1 MKKATNAGTARAPAK
16 KAAAPNKSTKAV
28 PREAW
33 GQAQMMEILERLAQN
48 AERLAR
54 AAERLEAAVR
64 PLAAQQSEQQRE
76 RQAEQL
82 ERRGEV
88 VGVVVVDEGDEE

>member
-1 MKKATNAGTARAPAK
+1 MKKATKAGTARAPAK
-16 KAAAPNKSTKAV
+16 KVTAPKKSTKAV
-28 PREAW
+28 PRRAG

-64 PLAAQQSEQQRE
+64 PLPAQQSEQQRE
-76 RQAEQL
+76 RQAEEL
-82 ERRGEV
+82 ERGGEV
-88 VGVVVVDEGDEE
+88 VGVVVVDEGEEE

>member
-1 MKKATNAGTARAPAK
+1 MKNVSKAGTARAPAK
-16 KAAAPNKSTKAV
+16 KATAPNKRTKAA
-28 PREAW
+28 PRGAG

-48 AERLAR
+48 ADRLAR

-76 RQAEQL
+76 RQAEEL
-82 ERRGEV
+82 ERGGEV

>member
-1 MKKATNAGTARAPAK
+1 MKKATKAGTARAPAK
-16 KAAAPNKSTKAV
+16 KVTAPKKSTKAV
-28 PREAW
+28 PRRAG

-64 PLAAQQSEQQRE
+64 PLAAQSE
-76 RQAEQL
+76 RQAEEL

-88 VGVVVVDEGDEE
+88 VGVVVVDESDEK

>member
-1 MKKATNAGTARAPAK
+1 MKKATKAGTSRAPAK
-16 KAAAPNKSTKAV
+16 KSTASNKSTKAV
-28 PREAW
+28 ARGA
-33 GQAQMMEILERLAQN
+33 GSQAQMMEILERLAQN

-64 PLAAQQSEQQRE
+64 PLAAQQSEQQAQ
-76 RQAEQL
+76 RQAEEL